1 MGSGVRQA
9 SNMLIIVRRQGLP
22 GLKTFRGEAA

>member
-9 SNMLIIVRRQGLP
+9 SNMLIIVSKQGLP
-22 GLKTFRGEAA
+22 GLKTFRVEAA